1 VSGARRNRNLAV
13 IGAGLWLF
21 VSGCKSPSKPEV
33 ELHDPPPSYATI
45 AKAHNDRVAQL
56 QQLYA
61 VGTIEFRWKDDKGS
75 HFENG
80 HVELWLSLPR
90 RTALRIDK
98 VGEVLLWL
106 GSDDERY
113 WFFDLLSKESSLK
126 VGRHDEA
133 VAADEASTVLGMRPL
148 VMLDLLALK
157 ALPTDGQDVAVTL
170 DAARNAW
177 MVQVNGD
184 GVAIPATR
192 MYFDRATL
200 LPMRVEV
207 LDAAGEIRTS
217 SSLRRYQSVTQAG
230 MSPAAFPKFATLID
244 IFASTDDAAN
254 GSVKLAL
261 DEATGVVDDQPL
273 DRVFDLERLMS
284 ALKPTRVEGA
294 MAP

>member
-1 VSGARRNRNLAV
+1 MATAMCLYGA
-13 IGAGLWLF
+13 
-21 VSGCKSPSKPEV
+21 GCKSPSKPMV
-33 ELHDPPPSYATI
+33 ESPDPPPTYAAI
-45 AKAHNDRVAQL
+45 AKAHNERVAQL

-80 HVELWLSLPR
+80 HAELWLLLPR

-113 WFFDLLSKESSLK
+113 WFFDLLSKESLLK

-133 VAADEASTVLGMRPL
+133 VADVQATTALGMRPL
-148 VMLDLLALK
+148 VMLDLLALTPLSVEE
-157 ALPTDGQDVAVTL
+157 AVSAVSLDVE
-170 DAARNAW
+170 RNAW
-177 MVQVNGD
+177 VVQVHSDNAADSG
-184 GVAIPATR
+184 R
-192 MYFDRATL
+192 RLYFDRTTM
-200 LPMRVEV
+200 LPLRVEL
-207 LDAAGEIRTS
+207 LDAAGQVQTS
-217 SSLRRYQSVTQAG
+217 SSLRRYQSVTQEG

-273 DRVFDLERLMS
+273 DRVFNLERLMS
-284 ALKPTRVEGA
+284 ALKPARVEGA
-294 MAP
+294 ILP